1 MKNYYMNKEMGN
13 LVKFEEIFFDA
24 EECGYDDITDP
35 CSCEYGMWWIHY
47 SKTNYTYDEAE

>member
-1 MKNYYMNKEMGN
+1 MKSYYMNKEMGN
-13 LVKFEEIFFDA
+13 LVKFEEIFADA